1 MRSLF
6 KRFVTGAVVGLG
18 LLATVAGVPL
28 AYSAALTLFTGPCYP
43 VNGTTCNPIN
53 FPPVL
58 GDIDTIITSIN
69 SSIAQWLTLNASTAE
84 AGELAFSSPNA
95 FAANGNVA
103 TAMSSVG
110 PTGSHTTIQKWLAI
124 IDNTGAAGWIPIF

>member
-58 GDIDTIITSIN
+58 GDIDSIITSIN

-84 AGELAFSSPNA
+84 SGELAFSSPNA
-95 FAANGNVA
+95 TAPNGSVA
-103 TAMSSVG
+103 TVMSSAG
-110 PTGSHTTIQKWLAI
+110 PVGSHTAIQEWLVWVDSA
-124 IDNTGAAGWIPIF
+124 GAVRYSPGW